1 MATET
6 KPPAQ
11 VVELDPQDP
20 LPESNWFWRRIFFI
34 GFIMIMSAIK
44 AYETY
49 EDRQDWFTSF
59 LILVAVVTYGIAPSA
74 EQAYKMFQLTTLF
87 KDGISFK
94 RSQHVEAT
102 ADKTTAS
109 TSTEVVRDDRQTTGF
124 DPSAGADGVGG
135 SPAAVNLDPADP
147 DADFAPTE
155 RGDTVTRLS
164 SAR

>member
-34 GFIMIMSAIK
+34 GFIVIMSAIK

-59 LILVAVVTYGIAPSA
+59 LILVGVVTYGIAPSA

-94 RSQHVEAT
+94 RSQHVVAT
-102 ADKTTAS
+102 PDKTTAS
-109 TSTEVVRDDRQTTGF
+109 ASTEVIRDDRQTTGAE
-124 DPSAGADGVGG
+124 SLAGANGVGRV
-135 SPAAVNLDPADP
+135 PTPVNDP
-147 DADFAPTE
+147 DPNSNDPETDAAE
-155 RGDTVTRLS
+155 AAYGNGAS
-164 SAR
+164 SPR